1 MEHFRLLK
9 IFIVNGLLIGVV
21 FIDLI
26 KAFDTT
32 DHEIILRKM
41 SYLDVYQVAIKWF
54 SSYLSGRTQRCNVSG
69 KLSTTRTRSCGVPQG
84 SILSPL
90 LFLAHG

>member
-41 SYLDVYQVAIKWF
+41 SYLM
-54 SSYLSGRTQRCNVSG
+54 
-69 KLSTTRTRSCGVPQG
+69 
-84 SILSPL
+84 SIR
-90 LFLAHG
+90 